1 MRRVVSVV
9 ASAALGVALNFTVAA
24 ATGLLPANGGPD
36 IASQLMVRLFGE
48 STDSSASFA
57 AAHGDRN
64 GESPLRELALQVR
77 PNGQKA
83 GFARDASET
92 LTADRVA
99 AGDLSTSEIS
109 EISDVAAAALSIGSG
124 IVRFA
129 PSAVSPIDEAL
140 APPSIRFT
148 AAYQAPTEPVV
159 SPDPGTLAFVAPE
172 VHAPDSL
179 SSTAQIGAVRFEG
192 QAAATSTQTPQL
204 ALADTSA
211 GAGANFNVRAGKRSL
226 DVNLSS
232 EYEHVGRSDTSNFTV
247 SPIDSA
253 SSWQLP
259 GAGAAPLLVPSYA
272 NLNRVSLGAGLSV
285 PVLRGLTLN
294 VNYDAQHLYGGY
306 GLPGLVNLDTIDN
319 SYGGKLTFNIPRI
332 SSSLSIGAYQDRFAD
347 NLSLNGTTQTREDVN
362 FTVKF

>member
-1 MRRVVSVV
+1 
-9 ASAALGVALNFTVAA
+9 
-24 ATGLLPANGGPD
+24 
-36 IASQLMVRLFGE
+36 MVRLFGE
-48 STDSSASFA
+48 TTDSSASFA
-57 AAHGDRN
+57 AARGDRN

-83 GFARDASET
+83 GFVRDASET
-92 LTADRVA
+92 LTADRAIA
-99 AGDLSTSEIS
+99 ADLAPTEIS
-109 EISDVAAAALSIGSG
+109 VAAAALNIGSNV
-124 IVRFA
+124 VRFA
-129 PSAVSPIDEAL
+129 PSAASPVDEAL
-140 APPSIRFT
+140 APPSLRFT
-148 AAYQAPTEPVV
+148 AAYQAPTEPAV
-159 SPDPGTLAFVAPE
+159 SPDPGTLAFGTPDVQ
-172 VHAPDSL
+172 APDTL

-204 ALADTSA
+204 ALGDTSA
-211 GAGANFNVRAGKRSL
+211 GAGANFNVRAGRRNL

-232 EYEHVGRSDTSNFTV
+232 EYEHVGRNDASNFTV

-272 NLNRVSLGAGLSV
+272 NLNRLSLGAGLSV
-285 PVLRGLTLN
+285 PVLHELTLN

-332 SSSLSIGAYQDRFAD
+332 SSSLSIGAYQDRFED

>member
-1 MRRVVSVV
+1 MRRVVRVV

-24 ATGLLPANGGPD
+24 AAGLLPANGGPD
-36 IASQLMVRLFGE
+36 LASQLMVTLFGE
-48 STDSSASFA
+48 TTDSSASFA

-77 PNGQKA
+77 PNGQNA

-92 LTADRVA
+92 LTADRAVA
-99 AGDLSTSEIS
+99 DLVPTEIS
-109 EISDVAAAALSIGSG
+109 VAAAALNIGSNV
-124 IVRFA
+124 VRFA
-129 PSAVSPIDEAL
+129 PSAASPVDETL
-140 APPSIRFT
+140 APPSMRFT
-148 AAYQAPTEPVV
+148 AAYQAPTEPAV
-159 SPDPGTLAFVAPE
+159 SPGTLAFVAPD
-172 VHAPDSL
+172 VRAPDSL

-192 QAAATSTQTPQL
+192 QAAGTSTQTPQL
-204 ALADTSA
+204 ALGDTSA
-211 GAGANFNVRAGKRSL
+211 GAGANFNVRAGRRNL
-226 DVNLSS
+226 DVNFSS
-232 EYEHVGRSDTSNFTV
+232 EYEHIGRNDASNFTV

-272 NLNRVSLGAGLSV
+272 NLNRLSLGAGLSV
-285 PVLRGLTLN
+285 PVLRELTLN

-332 SSSLSIGAYQDRFAD
+332 SSSLSIGAYQDRFED